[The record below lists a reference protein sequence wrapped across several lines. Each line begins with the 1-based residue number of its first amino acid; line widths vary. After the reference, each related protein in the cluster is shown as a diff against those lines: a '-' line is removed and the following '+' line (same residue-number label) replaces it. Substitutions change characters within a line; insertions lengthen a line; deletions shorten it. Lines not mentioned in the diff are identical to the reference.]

1 MEVSPLISNLKATA
15 SRVFARKDAYI
26 NAARPYAERAAT
38 YAKENPSD
46 VMLGIMTLLLM
57 DIESDV
63 DDLEDH
69 TGVSAAVD
77 LHDYHSR

>member
-1 MEVSPLISNLKATA
+1 MFNKLK
-15 SRVFARKDAYI
+15 RGARAAFCKRDAYI
-26 NAARPYAERAAT
+26 ANAKPYADKALT

-63 DDLEDH
+63 DDLEAH
-69 TGVSAAVD
+69 TGISAAVD
-77 LHDYHSR
+77 LHDYRTR

>member
-1 MEVSPLISNLKATA
+1 MFSKLKRGAQT
-15 SRVFARKDAYI
+15 VFAKRDAYI
-26 NAARPYAERAAT
+26 AGAKPYANKAVT

-63 DDLEDH
+63 DELEAH
-69 TGVSAAVD
+69 TGLSAAVD
-77 LHDYHSR
+77 LHEYRTR

>member
-1 MEVSPLISNLKATA
+1 MFNKLKRRAR
-15 SRVFARKDAYI
+15 SVFARRDQYI
-26 NAARPYAERAAT
+26 ESAKPYAEKAVA

-63 DDLEDH
+63 DDLEAH
-69 TGVSAAVD
+69 TGISAAVD
-77 LHDYHSR
+77 LHEFRNS

>member
-1 MEVSPLISNLKATA
+1 MKLFKNLKNAGA
-15 SRVFARKDAYI
+15 FILSRKDKVATK
-26 NAARPYAERAAT
+26 AKPYVDKSIA

-69 TGVSAAVD
+69 TGISAAVD
-77 LHDYHSR
+77 LHDYRSR

>member
-1 MEVSPLISNLKATA
+1 MLNDAKAA
-15 SRVFARKDAYI
+15 
-26 NAARPYAERAAT
+26 AARILNKRREYSAKAKPFVDKSIA

-63 DDLEDH
+63 DELEDH
-69 TGVSAAVD
+69 TGLSAAID
-77 LHDYHSR
+77 YHDYRNR

>member
-1 MEVSPLISNLKATA
+1 MLTRIKASA
-15 SRVFARKDAYI
+15 AAILARRSEYQAKAKPFVDKSLA
-26 NAARPYAERAAT
+26 

-63 DDLEDH
+63 DDLEAH

-77 LHDYHSR
+77 LHDYRTR

>member
-1 MEVSPLISNLKATA
+1 MLNKLKRGAQA
-15 SRVFARKDAYI
+15 VFAKRDSYI
-26 NAARPYAERAAT
+26 ANAKPYADKAVS

-63 DDLEDH
+63 DELEDH
-69 TGVSAAVD
+69 TAISAAVD
-77 LHDYHSR
+77 LHDYRTR

>member
-1 MEVSPLISNLKATA
+1 MFNKLKRGARTA
-15 SRVFARKDAYI
+15 FNKRDAYI
-26 NAARPYAERAAT
+26 ANAKPYADKALT

-63 DDLEDH
+63 DDLEAH
-69 TGVSAAVD
+69 TGISAAVD
-77 LHDYHSR
+77 LHDYRTR

>member
-1 MEVSPLISNLKATA
+1 MFNKFKASA
-15 SRVFARKDAYI
+15 AAIMARRNEYQDKAK
-26 NAARPYAERAAT
+26 PYLDKSIA

-63 DDLEDH
+63 DDLEAH
-69 TGVSAAVD
+69 TGLSAAVD
-77 LHDYHSR
+77 LHDYRTR

>member
-1 MEVSPLISNLKATA
+1 MNFSKLKATA

-26 NAARPYAERAAT
+26 NAARPYAKRAAS

-69 TGVSAAVD
+69 TGISAAVD

>member
-1 MEVSPLISNLKATA
+1 MFSKLKAGART
-15 SRVFARKDAYI
+15 VFATRDAYI
-26 NAARPYAERAAT
+26 AGAKPYASKAVA

-63 DDLEDH
+63 DELEAH
-69 TGVSAAVD
+69 TGITAAVD
-77 LHDYHSR
+77 LHDYRTR

>member
-1 MEVSPLISNLKATA
+1 MLDKLKRGARTA
-15 SRVFARKDAYI
+15 YAKRDSYLA
-26 NAARPYAERAAT
+26 NAKPYADKALT

-63 DDLEDH
+63 DELEYH
-69 TGVSAAVD
+69 TGLSAAVD
-77 LHDYHSR
+77 YHNYTNGR

>member
-1 MEVSPLISNLKATA
+1 MLTRIKASA
-15 SRVFARKDAYI
+15 AAVLARRKEYQAKAKPFVDKSLA
-26 NAARPYAERAAT
+26 

-69 TGVSAAVD
+69 TGLSAAVD
-77 LHDYHSR
+77 LHDYRTR

>member
-1 MEVSPLISNLKATA
+1 MFNKFKSSAAAILARRSEYQNKA
-15 SRVFARKDAYI
+15 K
-26 NAARPYAERAAT
+26 PYLDKSIA

-63 DDLEDH
+63 DDLEDY
-69 TGVSAAVD
+69 TGMSAAVD
-77 LHDYHSR
+77 LHDYRTR

>member
-1 MEVSPLISNLKATA
+1 MFNKLKRGARTA
-15 SRVFARKDAYI
+15 FSKRDAYI
-26 NAARPYAERAAT
+26 ANAKPYADKALT

-63 DDLEDH
+63 DDLEAH

-77 LHDYHSR
+77 LHDYRTR

>member
-1 MEVSPLISNLKATA
+1 MFNKLK
-15 SRVFARKDAYI
+15 RGARAAFSKRDAYI
-26 NAARPYAERAAT
+26 ANAKTYADKALT

-63 DDLEDH
+63 DDLEAH
-69 TGVSAAVD
+69 TGISAAVD
-77 LHDYHSR
+77 LHDYRTR

>member
-1 MEVSPLISNLKATA
+1 MFNKFKA
-15 SRVFARKDAYI
+15 S
-26 NAARPYAERAAT
+26 AAAIMAKRNEYQDKAKPYLDKSIA

-63 DDLEDH
+63 DDLEAH
-69 TGVSAAVD
+69 TGLSAAVD
-77 LHDYHSR
+77 LHDYRTR